1 MFYLMTIQAHENQLI
16 YYKML
21 NTLIQVLLIDD
32 WHNTSE
38 AIETAKG
45 KYKGAETFT
54 EVKNK
59 IKRKWQQ
66 KKKR

>member
-1 MFYLMTIQAHENQLI
+1 
-16 YYKML
+16 ML

-66 KKKR
+66 KKKRYYLK